1 MAQITVSNL
10 TFAYPGAYD
19 DIFKNVSFSID
30 TKWKLGFIGR
40 NGRGKTTMMRLFMG
54 QYEYSG
60 SIISP
65 VEFSYFPMD
74 DSEAKNFSSAK
85 QYLKS
90 VIGPYVQLEGDM
102 ERALESGDND
112 LYSELLMKYLELDGY
127 EIDARLETECAK
139 LNVDPDALERPYN
152 TLSNGERTKTLLAA
166 LFLRP
171 NNFLLIDE
179 PTNHLDTAGRAVVRD
194 YLSGKEGYILI
205 SHDRALLDAVC
216 DHVLSINRST
226 IDVQAGNYS
235 TWAENKRMRDEYDIE
250 RNEHL
255 KGEIKRLTETAREK
269 AAWSDKI
276 EASKIGNHVADRG
289 AVGARAA
296 KMMQKSKNAQRR
308 VEKNIEEKESLMKD
322 LELVGALKL
331 PATEYVKPRLMD
343 LFDVSINYGQGAL
356 FSPRSFSVMRGD
368 RIALTGPNGC
378 GKSSLLKLIL
388 GENIPH
394 TGKISMSGGIK
405 ISYLPQESDKLQ
417 GPVREFAQR
426 EGVDE
431 TLFLTLLRK
440 LEFPRVQFEKDL
452 SQLSLGQRRKALLAI
467 TLATA
472 ADLYI
477 WDEPLNYIDVISRT
491 QIEEALLYSK
501 PTMIFVE
508 HDDVFVNNVA
518 TKIIKLQ

>member
-1 MAQITVSNL
+1 
-10 TFAYPGAYD
+10 
-19 DIFKNVSFSID
+19 
-30 TKWKLGFIGR
+30 
-40 NGRGKTTMMRLFMG
+40 
-54 QYEYSG
+54 
-60 SIISP
+60 
-65 VEFSYFPMD
+65 
-74 DSEAKNFSSAK
+74 
-85 QYLKS
+85 
-90 VIGPYVQLEGDM
+90 
-102 ERALESGDND
+102 
-112 LYSELLMKYLELDGY
+112 
-127 EIDARLETECAK
+127 
-139 LNVDPDALERPYN
+139 
-152 TLSNGERTKTLLAA
+152 
-166 LFLRP
+166 
-171 NNFLLIDE
+171 
-179 PTNHLDTAGRAVVRD
+179 
-194 YLSGKEGYILI
+194 
-205 SHDRALLDAVC
+205 
-216 DHVLSINRST
+216 
-226 IDVQAGNYS
+226 
-235 TWAENKRMRDEYDIE
+235 
-250 RNEHL
+250 
-255 KGEIKRLTETAREK
+255 
-269 AAWSDKI
+269 
-276 EASKIGNHVADRG
+276 
-289 AVGARAA
+289 
-296 KMMQKSKNAQRR
+296 
-308 VEKNIEEKESLMKD
+308 MKD